1 MANVYTHGLKMY
13 GLKKASGKTYDTPEG
28 LYVEIF
34 YNKDTGEVWGVEQ
47 QSGSWSKYR
56 DENIVRVCGTN
67 RHMTMQE
74 IADEIPDTLFLG
86 EELKYRL
93 DG

>member
-1 MANVYTHGLKMY
+1 MVYKHGLNIK

-28 LYVEIF
+28 LYFEIF
-34 YNKDTGEVWGVEQ
+34 YDRDSGEVWTVEQ
-47 QSGSWSKYR
+47 QAGQWSRYR
-56 DENIVRVCGTN
+56 EDNIIRICGTN

>member
-1 MANVYTHGLKMY
+1 MMINTHGLKMN
-13 GLKKASGKTYDTPEG
+13 GLRTASGKTYDTPEG

-34 YNKDTGEVWGVEQ
+34 YNKDTGEVWAVEQ
-47 QSGSWSKYR
+47 QSGSWGRYKY
-56 DENIVRVCGTN
+56 EGIVRVCGTN

-74 IADEIPDTLFLG
+74 IADEIPDALFLG

>member
-1 MANVYTHGLKMY
+1 MVYKHGLNIK
-13 GLKKASGKTYDTPEG
+13 GLKKASGKTYDAPEG
-28 LYVEIF
+28 LYFEIF
-34 YNKDTGEVWGVEQ
+34 YNRDSGEVWTVEQ
-47 QSGSWSKYR
+47 QAGHWSRYR
-56 DENIVRVCGTN
+56 DDNIIRICGTN